1 MRSFRVKAKINTKE
15 ESERTRYGLTRPM
28 MIANI
33 VLRSSR
39 MCMGDK
45 EKAFKRKT
53 EWGKERIG
61 VVVKRT
67 EEKESILYNV
77 ASSSRLR

>member
-1 MRSFRVKAKINTKE
+1 MSKQKLTLKRKVKGRGYE
-15 ESERTRYGLTRPM
+15 LTRPM

-33 VLRSSR
+33 VLRGSR
-39 MCMGDK
+39 MCTGDK

-53 EWGKERIG
+53 ERGKERIG

>member
-1 MRSFRVKAKINTKE
+1 
-15 ESERTRYGLTRPM
+15 
-28 MIANI
+28 
-33 VLRSSR
+33 
-39 MCMGDK
+39 MCTGDK

-53 EWGKERIG
+53 EQGKERIG
-61 VVVKRT
+61 VVVKRA

>member
-1 MRSFRVKAKINTKE
+1 
-15 ESERTRYGLTRPM
+15 
-28 MIANI
+28 
-33 VLRSSR
+33 
-39 MCMGDK
+39 MGDK

-53 EWGKERIG
+53 EQGKERIG